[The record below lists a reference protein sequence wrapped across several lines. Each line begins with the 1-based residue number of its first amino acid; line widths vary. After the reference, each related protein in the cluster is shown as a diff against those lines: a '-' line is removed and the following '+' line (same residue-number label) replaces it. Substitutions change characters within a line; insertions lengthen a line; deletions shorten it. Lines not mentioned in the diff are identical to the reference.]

1 MFLVFY
7 FTFTK
12 NKPTMK
18 ISDFVEVKNPR
29 VASRYKKDKVAVGDF
44 IEDYIN
50 GHININIDFK
60 EMLRYKDEIFTY
72 QFVGHHYKFL
82 ISRFLP
88 EVLSH
93 SKKQDERIV
102 RSHYDN

>member
-1 MFLVFY
+1 
-7 FTFTK
+7 
-12 NKPTMK
+12 MK
-18 ISDFVEVKNPR
+18 ISDFVEVKNAR
-29 VASRYKKDKVAVGDF
+29 VAPRYQKNKVAVGDF

-50 GHININIDFK
+50 GNININRDLK
-60 EMLRYKDEIFTY
+60 DMLRYKDQIFTY

-82 ISRFLP
+82 ISRFVP

-102 RSHYDN
+102 RGHYETRTICSIGF